1 MKLRSKSLIPLIF
14 VLVAIL
20 YLSFGF
26 SLEQRRM
33 IGDERGWDPGSRAMP
48 IGTGFLMLG
57 VSIYLFLK
65 ESAALDGEER
75 TADIA
80 SVKLVSLTIALSAL
94 YILSFRYIGFV
105 LATYFLLVTLV
116 YFNDSG
122 DIAWKLIPRF
132 MTGAGFG
139 CGFILLLYSLGR
151 TITRYLVLTG
161 KRSKLELLS
170 NRLFT
175 TGITFIVLAV
185 LFLISLGVA
194 KKYLKSKESNRMM
207 KAVCVATATTE
218 LLYLVFKQIFWVS
231 LAKGIINW

>member
-1 MKLRSKSLIPLIF
+1 MKLKSKSLMPLIF
-14 VLVAIL
+14 VLVAIV
-20 YLSFGF
+20 YVAFGF

-48 IGTGFLMLG
+48 IGTGFIMLG

-65 ESAALDGEER
+65 ESAVVDEGER
-75 TADIA
+75 PTDSR
-80 SVKLVSLTIALSAL
+80 SVKLVVLTIALSIL

-105 LATYFLLVTLV
+105 LTTYFLLVTLV

-132 MTGAGFG
+132 MAGAGFG
-139 CGFILLLYSLGR
+139 CGFILLLYSFGR

-161 KRSKLELLS
+161 KRSKIELLS

-175 TGITFIVLAV
+175 TGITFVVLAV
-185 LFLISLGVA
+185 LFLISMGIA
-194 KKYLKSKESNRMM
+194 RKYLKNTVSRRMM
-207 KAVCVATATTE
+207 TAVCVASATTE
-218 LLYLVFKQIFWVS
+218 LLYLVFKQVFWVS
-231 LAKGIINW
+231 LTKGVINW